1 MRTVVRV
8 LVGGVRAIVARA
20 VVIALRVGAA
30 ARVAVRLAVVVL
42 CGGIRGMA
50 ERDEEDE
57 DERTGRLRERGDVGR
72 GEHGD

>member
-1 MRTVVRV
+1 MVRV

-20 VVIALRVGAA
+20 VVVALRVGAA
-30 ARVAVRLAVVVL
+30 ARVAVRLTVVVL
-42 CGGIRGMA
+42 CRGVGGMA
-50 ERDEEDE
+50 GRDEE